1 MAPSTISLIVFG
13 FVFGGS
19 LFGLYLG
26 AVLPEKQLNAESR
39 GLLKLGM
46 GLMGTMTGLVLG
58 LQLGSAVSA
67 FDVQQSDLTQISA
80 KLILLNSALSH
91 YGPETRATRELL
103 RRSAV
108 EKLELMWPK
117 GFKKLSQWQPTSL
130 ESDEM
135 YYSIQALSPT
145 SEAQRAAKAQALSL
159 LMDVGQTRWLMFEQ
173 QSNSASMPLLF
184 VLAAWL
190 TVMFVSLGIFA
201 PRTIM
206 AITTLFVCAT
216 SVSCAIFLILEL
228 HSPLGGLIRIPSD
241 PLRHAILYLGQ

>member
-1 MAPSTISLIVFG
+1 MAPTTISLIVFG

-67 FDVQQSDLTQISA
+67 FDLQQNDLTQISA

-91 YGPETRATRELL
+91 YGPETKSARELL
-103 RRSAV
+103 RKSAV
-108 EKLELMWPK
+108 QKLELMWPK
-117 GFKKLSQWQPTSL
+117 GIKKFGQWQPTSL